1 MLFLIVWFFSL
12 WPALGGVSGT
22 LSQSV
27 MELLMEDS
35 MEKLQGGQE
44 GIRAIINFL
53 FHCVL
58 QQ

>member
-1 MLFLIVWFFSL
+1 MLFPIGWFCSL

-22 LSQSV
+22 LSICHGAA
-27 MELLMEDS
+27 D
-35 MEKLQGGQE
+35 GGFHGKAAGAQE

>member
-1 MLFLIVWFFSL
+1 MLFPIVWFCSL

-22 LSQSV
+22 LSICHGAADGGFHGKAAGCTGRNQSYN
-27 MELLMEDS
+27 E
-35 MEKLQGGQE
+35 
-44 GIRAIINFL
+44 L